1 MYLKYFFLFTLL
13 LKSLFAQDS
22 LHIAGIFS
30 HTGKAAKG
38 NFYSIEALRITVNL
52 INKTGGILGKQII
65 LHELDNKS
73 TALGSMQAAL
83 KADELKVSAV
93 IGSVWSSHS
102 IAMAK
107 ILQDKKI
114 PMISNFSTN
123 PTLSKIGN
131 FIFRVCYVDISQ
143 SKALA
148 KFIST
153 SLKAKTVIVLE
164 NISSNHSISLNKE
177 IQKSFKNFNIN
188 ILDVLKYNKS
198 TSNFKNIIA
207 VIKEKKPD
215 IVVLSE
221 KSFKSALLIEQAY
234 DMGLSKI
241 FVGFDSWSKIMYEY
255 SNKINGNYFVT
266 HWHKDNNNE
275 ISKNI
280 LPQLIKIQGSG
291 ALLAYD
297 AVMLLMDA
305 IKRTESFDPLKIQK
319 ALLLTKNFKGATG
332 NISFDINGDPV
343 NKDKIIVKF
352 VNNKVS
358 YVETI
363 KSF

>member
-1 MYLKYFFLFTLL
+1 
-13 LKSLFAQDS
+13 
-22 LHIAGIFS
+22 
-30 HTGKAAKG
+30 
-38 NFYSIEALRITVNL
+38 
-52 INKTGGILGKQII
+52 
-65 LHELDNKS
+65 
-73 TALGSMQAAL
+73 
-83 KADELKVSAV
+83 
-93 IGSVWSSHS
+93 
-102 IAMAK
+102 
-107 ILQDKKI
+107 
-114 PMISNFSTN
+114 
-123 PTLSKIGN
+123 
-131 FIFRVCYVDISQ
+131 
-143 SKALA
+143 
-148 KFIST
+148 
-153 SLKAKTVIVLE
+153 
-164 NISSNHSISLNKE
+164 
-177 IQKSFKNFNIN
+177 
-188 ILDVLKYNKS
+188 
-198 TSNFKNIIA
+198 
-207 VIKEKKPD
+207 
-215 IVVLSE
+215 
-221 KSFKSALLIEQAY
+221 
-234 DMGLSKI
+234 MGLSKI

-280 LPQLIKIQGSG
+280 LPQLTKIQGSG
-291 ALLAYD
+291 ALLTYD